1 VTNNEK
7 KRIAVVLSILAFGGL
22 VALAH
27 GASQGSVGGPYRGSR
42 SASAV
47 TLPADVQEALLE
59 TLTGPEGEYAAYAS
73 YAAVIKK
80 YGEVE
85 PYLHIMEAEGRHI
98 TALQRQLDKYGI
110 AYPAENPYLGQIE
123 APESLLE
130 AAQAWAEGEIA
141 NVEMYAQLLSVVEE
155 YSDITRVFLNLQR
168 ASQEAHLPAFES
180 AAQNGG
186 TLDSGE
192 EHDCGS
198 SSRGGRFGRL

>member
-1 VTNNEK
+1 M
-7 KRIAVVLSILAFGGL
+7 KRSVLIAVVLSILALGGL

-27 GASQGSVGGPYRGSR
+27 GAGQESVREPYRGRGR
-42 SASAV
+42 SVSAV
-47 TLPADVQEALLE
+47 TLPSDVQEALLE

-73 YAAVIKK
+73 YAAVIEK
-80 YGEVE
+80 YGDVE

-98 TALQRQLDKYGI
+98 TALQRQLDKYGV

-141 NVEMYAQLLSVVEE
+141 NVEMYEQLLAVVEE

-180 AAQNGG
+180 AAENGG

-192 EHDCGS
+192 THDSGG
-198 SSRGGRFGRL
+198 SSRGGRFGRR

>member
-1 VTNNEK
+1 M
-7 KRIAVVLSILAFGGL
+7 KRSVLIAVVLSILAFGGL

-27 GASQGSVGGPYRGSR
+27 GASQESVREPYRGGR

-47 TLPADVQEALLE
+47 TLPAAVQEALLE

-73 YAAVIKK
+73 YAAVIEK

-98 TALQRQLDKYGI
+98 TALQRQLDKYGV
-110 AYPAENPYLGQIE
+110 AYPAENPYMGQIE

-130 AAQAWAEGEIA
+130 AAQAWAKGEIA
-141 NVEMYAQLLSVVEE
+141 NVEMYEQLLSVVEE
-155 YSDITRVFLNLQR
+155 YPDITRVFLNLQR

-186 TLDSGE
+186 TLAPGE

-198 SSRGGRFGRL
+198 SSQGGRSRRL

>member
-1 VTNNEK
+1 M
-7 KRIAVVLSILAFGGL
+7 KRSVLIAVVLSILALGGL

-27 GASQGSVGGPYRGSR
+27 GAGQESMREPYRGDR
-42 SASAV
+42 AVSAV

-73 YAAVIKK
+73 YAAVIEK

-110 AYPAENPYLGQIE
+110 AYPAENPYMGQIE

-141 NVEMYAQLLSVVEE
+141 NVEMYEQLLSVVEE
-155 YSDITRVFLNLQR
+155 YPDITRVFLNLQR

-186 TLDSGE
+186 TLDPAE

-198 SSRGGRFGRL
+198 SSRGGHPGRL

>member
-1 VTNNEK
+1 M
-7 KRIAVVLSILAFGGL
+7 KRSVLIAVVLSILAFGGL
-22 VALAH
+22 IALAH
-27 GASQGSVGGPYRGSR
+27 GAGQGSWEPYRGGR

-47 TLPADVQEALLE
+47 TLPTEVQEALLE

-73 YAAVIKK
+73 YAAVIEK
-80 YGEVE
+80 YGDVE

-98 TALQRQLDKYGI
+98 IALQRQLDKYGV

-141 NVEMYAQLLSVVEE
+141 NVEMYEQLLSVVEE

-168 ASQEAHLPAFES
+168 SSQEAHLPAFES
-180 AAQNGG
+180 AAENGG

-192 EHDCGS
+192 EHDCGG
-198 SSRGGRFGRL
+198 SSRGGRSGRR

>member
-1 VTNNEK
+1 M
-7 KRIAVVLSILAFGGL
+7 KRSVLITVVLSILALGSL
-22 VALAH
+22 VALAY
-27 GASQGSVGGPYRGSR
+27 GTNQETVREPYRGGR
-42 SASAV
+42 SVSAD
-47 TLPADVQEALLE
+47 TLPANVQEALLE

-73 YAAVIKK
+73 YAAVIEK
-80 YGEVE
+80 YGDVE

-98 TALQRQLDKYGI
+98 IALQHQLDKYGI

-141 NVEMYAQLLSVVEE
+141 NVEMYEQLLSVVEE

-168 ASQEAHLPAFES
+168 SSQEAHLPAFES
-180 AAQNGG
+180 AAENGG

-192 EHDCGS
+192 EHDSGN

>member
-1 VTNNEK
+1 M
-7 KRIAVVLSILAFGGL
+7 KRSVLIAVVLSILALGGL

-27 GASQGSVGGPYRGSR
+27 GAGQESVRGSYWGGR
-42 SASAV
+42 SASTA
-47 TLPADVQEALLE
+47 TLPIEVQEALLE
-59 TLTGPEGEYAAYAS
+59 TLIGPEGEYAAYAS
-73 YAAVIKK
+73 YAAVIEK
-80 YGEVE
+80 YGDVE

-98 TALQRQLDKYGI
+98 TALQRQLDKYGV

-141 NVEMYAQLLSVVEE
+141 NVEMYEQLLSVVEE
-155 YSDITRVFLNLQR
+155 YPDITRVFMNLQR

-180 AAQNGG
+180 AAENGG

-192 EHDCGS
+192 EHDCGN

>member
-1 VTNNEK
+1 M
-7 KRIAVVLSILAFGGL
+7 KRSVLIAVVLSILALGGL

-27 GASQGSVGGPYRGSR
+27 GAGQESAREPYRGGR
-42 SASAV
+42 SVSAA
-47 TLPADVQEALLE
+47 TLPANVQEALLE

-73 YAAVIKK
+73 YAAVIEK
-80 YGEVE
+80 YGDVE

-98 TALQRQLDKYGI
+98 TALQRQLDKYGV

-130 AAQAWAEGEIA
+130 AAQAWAKGEVA
-141 NVEMYAQLLSVVEE
+141 NVEMYEQLLSVVEE

-186 TLDSGE
+186 TLDPAE
-192 EHDCGS
+192 EHDCGG
-198 SSRGGRFGRL
+198 SSREGRSGRL

>member
-1 VTNNEK
+1 M
-7 KRIAVVLSILAFGGL
+7 KRSILIAVVLSILALGGL

-27 GASQGSVGGPYRGSR
+27 GASQESVRPYRGSR
-42 SASAV
+42 SVSAV
-47 TLPADVQEALLE
+47 TLPADVQETLLE

-73 YAAVIKK
+73 YAAVIEK

-98 TALQRQLDKYGI
+98 TALQRQLDKYGV

-123 APESLLE
+123 APESLLG

-141 NVEMYAQLLSVVEE
+141 NVEMYEQLLSVVEE

-168 ASQEAHLPAFES
+168 ASQEAHHPAFES

-186 TLDSGE
+186 TLAPGE
-192 EHDCGS
+192 EHDCGG
-198 SSRGGRFGRL
+198 SSRGGSFGRL

>member
-1 VTNNEK
+1 M
-7 KRIAVVLSILAFGGL
+7 KRSVLIAVVLSILAFGGL

-27 GASQGSVGGPYRGSR
+27 GAGQEAVRPYRGGR

-47 TLPADVQEALLE
+47 TLPTDVQEALLE

-73 YAAVIKK
+73 YAAVIEK
-80 YGEVE
+80 YGDVE

-98 TALQRQLDKYGI
+98 TALQRQMDKYGV

-141 NVEMYAQLLSVVEE
+141 NVEMYEQLLSVVEE
-155 YSDITRVFLNLQR
+155 YPDITRVFLNLQR

-186 TLDSGE
+186 TFAPGE

-198 SSRGGRFGRL
+198 SSQGGRSGRL

>member
-1 VTNNEK
+1 M
-7 KRIAVVLSILAFGGL
+7 KRSVLIAVVLSILALGGL

-27 GASQGSVGGPYRGSR
+27 GAGRESVREPYRGGR
-42 SASAV
+42 AVSAA

-73 YAAVIKK
+73 YAAVIEK
-80 YGEVE
+80 YGDVE

-110 AYPAENPYLGQIE
+110 AYPAENSYIGQIE

-141 NVEMYAQLLSVVEE
+141 NVEMYEQLLSVVEE
-155 YSDITRVFLNLQR
+155 YPDITRVFLNLQR

-186 TLDSGE
+186 TRAPGE

-198 SSRGGRFGRL
+198 SSQGGRSRRL

>member
-1 VTNNEK
+1 M
-7 KRIAVVLSILAFGGL
+7 KRSVLIAVVLSILALGGL

-27 GASQGSVGGPYRGSR
+27 GAGQESVREPYRGGR
-42 SASAV
+42 AVSAA

-73 YAAVIKK
+73 YAAVIEK

-110 AYPAENPYLGQIE
+110 AYPAENPYMGQIE
-123 APESLLE
+123 APESLQE

-141 NVEMYAQLLSVVEE
+141 NVEMYEQLLSVVEE
-155 YSDITRVFLNLQR
+155 YPDITRVFLNLQR

-180 AAQNGG
+180 AAENGG

-192 EHDCGS
+192 EHDCGG